1 MAARILVVDD
11 EKINVDLLEGHL
23 SKDYE
28 VVTAYSGK
36 EALQKVEQTSPDL
49 ILLDVL
55 MPDITGFDVCR
66 KLKSDAKNLS
76 IPVVMVTTLTEKEYK
91 IKAIEAG
98 ADDFLNKPVDFNEL
112 SARVKSLLRVKQYH
126 DMLTE
131 ANKKILHL
139 AEEKY
144 RSLFDNSSDAIIICD
159 VDEKVNSW
167 NRSAERMFGWRAEEV
182 KGKDIS
188 KLIIPSEKY
197 AKWENIV
204 EDVISGKELT
214 GIETVCRRKNGT
226 SVDVSVTISL
236 LSDADQKIIGMAG
249 IIRDITERRHAEEQ
263 IRASLAEKEVLL
275 KEIHHRVKN
284 NMQVISSLLRLQSSY
299 IKNKKYLD
307 IFKESQNRIESMS
320 LIHEKLYQSKDM
332 ARIDFNGYV
341 RELING
347 LFQTYGVNSNNLAL
361 NIDIESI
368 SLGIDSA
375 IPCGLIINELVTNS
389 LKHAF
394 PEGRKGEINVALHR
408 DENRIE
414 LLISDNGVGIPKEI
428 DFRKTE
434 SLGLYLVKILAENQ
448 LQGEINLNRNRGTE
462 FQIKFKEGK

>member
-1 MAARILVVDD
+1 MTPRILVVDD

-28 VVTAYSGK
+28 VVKAYSGK
-36 EALQKVEQTSPDL
+36 EALQKAEQTFPDL

-66 KLKSDAKNLS
+66 KLKSDAKTLS

-144 RSLFDNSSDAIIICD
+144 RSLFDYSSDAIIICD

-167 NRSAERMFGWRAEEV
+167 NRSAERMFGWCAEEA
-182 KGKDIS
+182 KGKDVS

-197 AKWENIV
+197 AKWKKIV

-214 GIETVCRRKNGT
+214 EIETSCKRKNGT
-226 SVDVSVTISL
+226 NIDVSVTISL
-236 LSDADQKIIGMAG
+236 LSDADQKTIGMAG

-284 NMQVISSLLRLQSSY
+284 NMQVISSLLRLQSGY
-299 IKNKKYLD
+299 FKNKKYLD

-347 LFQTYGVNSNNLAL
+347 LFQSYGVNSSNVAL
-361 NIDIESI
+361 NINIESI

-394 PEGRKGEINVALHR
+394 PEGRKGEINVVLSR
-408 DENRIE
+408 NENKIE